1 MVNDLCVISLFISQV
16 QIQSFYG
23 DHPFIVKA
31 HYFWQAK
38 QSLYIG
44 QYKALCMYHFGIQ
57 LYRYYHSFHNSLPD
71 QMTMTVEHNLILLP
85 RRITY
90 IISAYN

>member
-1 MVNDLCVISLFISQV
+1 MVNDLCLISLFISQV

-44 QYKALCMYHFGIQ
+44 QCKAVCMYHFGYTAVQ
-57 LYRYYHSFHNSLPD
+57 VLSQFSEWSLRSNAED
-71 QMTMTVEHNLILLP
+71 
-85 RRITY
+85 
-90 IISAYN
+90 S